1 MKSRFILFVL
11 VLTSLQVFSQ
21 IDIDSTKYYVQFTD
35 KNNSPYSINEPEAF
49 LTQRAIDR
57 RDKQGISIVEN
68 DLPVNPQYLLGVK
81 NKGVTLLNP
90 TKWLNGVTIETD
102 DPSLLELVNNLPYV
116 LDVYKFPKSKE
127 GYKKDFFEEEEID
140 QFIPSDDVSKK
151 NGSATTY
158 NYGLAELQINQIN
171 GVPLHEAGYDGKG
184 VVIAVLDGGFS
195 GVPEHYVFDS
205 IWANNQILGTK
216 DFVHPGGSVFTESG
230 HGKSVL
236 STMAA
241 NAPGEMVGT
250 APKADYW
257 LLRSEYVPTENVI
270 EEYNWVS
277 AAEFADSV
285 GADVINSSLSYVDFD
300 MPEWDH
306 SYEDLDGNT
315 AVSSRGADIAVSKG
329 ILVVNSAGNSGN
341 SEFPY
346 NGAPADADSVFSIGA
361 VDTESNR
368 ASFSSIG
375 PTADGRIRPVVMA
388 LGSGTT
394 VAYGTD
400 IIGSGS
406 GTSYSSP
413 IIAGMSACLI
423 QANPNMKVMQ
433 IQAAIKESGNY
444 SDNPDNY
451 MGWGIPDY
459 ELANSIMT
467 TIEKLPA
474 NSENLVHVWPSPFT
488 SGNFTIQ
495 FAKEF
500 TGKVDVELLS
510 TTGNLLFKKTI
521 KLNKGSDMIELSS
534 SLNDLAVGIYFL
546 RVIAGD
552 RFEVERVVKQ

>member
-1 MKSRFILFVL
+1 MKATSLLFILVFIGFQ
-11 VLTSLQVFSQ
+11 TFSQ
-21 IDIDSTKYYVQFTD
+21 IDENKYYVQFTD
-35 KNNSPYSINEPEAF
+35 KNNSPYSLNEPEEY
-49 LTQRAIDR
+49 LSQRAIDR

-102 DPSLLELVNNLPYV
+102 DPSLIPLISALPYV
-116 LDVYKFPKSKE
+116 ENLYKFPKSKA
-127 GYKKDFFEEEEID
+127 GYKKSFFEVEKMESLLAQE
-140 QFIPSDDVSKK
+140 SLYKSGK
-151 NGSATTY
+151 ATIY
-158 NYGLAELQINQIN
+158 DYGQAEWQINQIN
-171 GVPLHEAGYDGKG
+171 GIPLHESGYDGKG

-195 GVPEHYVFDS
+195 GVPEHPVFDS

-241 NAPGEMVGT
+241 NSPGEMIGT

-257 LLRSEYVPTENVI
+257 LLKSEYVTTENLI

-300 MPEWDH
+300 MPEWNH
-306 SYEDLDGNT
+306 SYEDLDGHT
-315 AVSSRGADIAVSKG
+315 AVSTKGADIAVSKG

-346 NGAPADADSVFSIGA
+346 NGAPADGDSVFSIGA
-361 VDTESNR
+361 VDAAGDR
-368 ASFSSIG
+368 AGFSSIG

-388 LGSGTT
+388 MGSGTI
-394 VAYGTD
+394 VAYGTEVV
-400 IIGSGS
+400 GPGS

-413 IIAGMSACLI
+413 VIAGMSACLI

-433 IQAAIKESGNY
+433 IQAAIKQSGNY
-444 SDNPDNY
+444 SDDPDNY

-467 TIEKLPA
+467 TVEKVPDETT
-474 NSENLVHVWPSPFT
+474 SLVRVWPNPFT
-488 SGNFTIQ
+488 SGDLTIQ
-495 FAKEF
+495 FAKEL

-510 TTGNLLFKKTI
+510 ATGSMLKKRTV
-521 KLNKGSDMIELSS
+521 KLSDNSHTL
-534 SLNDLAVGIYFL
+534 DLTSGLEALPSGIYFL
-546 RVIAGD
+546 RVISGEKIEIK
-552 RFEVERVVKQ
+552 RLVKQ